1 MDTIRIEKVEEH
13 EDGSATVTF
22 DMDNDTLVG
31 MARLGV
37 RFALYC
43 AAYNL
48 DIEDAFSLIER
59 KKDE

>member
-22 DMDNDTLVG
+22 DMDDKTSMA

-48 DIEDAFSLIER
+48 DIEDAFSLIEGKR
-59 KKDE
+59 DE